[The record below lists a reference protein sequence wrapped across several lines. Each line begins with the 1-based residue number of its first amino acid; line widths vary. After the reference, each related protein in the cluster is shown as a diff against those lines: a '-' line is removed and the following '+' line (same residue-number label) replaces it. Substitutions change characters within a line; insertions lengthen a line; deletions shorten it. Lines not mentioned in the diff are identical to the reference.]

1 MIACEILPNPGLSLS
16 LPLFLF
22 LGSCESFQLPLGSK
36 RKPFHPLACPCRFV
50 LFVSSFF
57 LPSFFIVISF
67 SFLLFLCFCWS
78 LVFSIRRG
86 FSRHCPLSAWAFRF
100 LSWLYATGHRRFFC
114 LSDFLFL
121 ISDAASRMRRVL
133 ARYAGPAGIDLER
146 KIVWPIERG
155 INWRLRNV
163 ELPRVRRKLLKFS
176 FRNFLNFVILRSDH
190 GFLKFIYART
200 HVKIYIK
207 KCIESILLQYTL
219 DETNFL
225 GSILFSYIHQNG
237 KMHD

>member
-1 MIACEILPNPGLSLS
+1 
-16 LPLFLF
+16 
-22 LGSCESFQLPLGSK
+22 
-36 RKPFHPLACPCRFV
+36 
-50 LFVSSFF
+50 
-57 LPSFFIVISF
+57 
-67 SFLLFLCFCWS
+67 
-78 LVFSIRRG
+78 
-86 FSRHCPLSAWAFRF
+86 
-100 LSWLYATGHRRFFC
+100 
-114 LSDFLFL
+114 
-121 ISDAASRMRRVL
+121 MRRVL

-146 KIVWPIERG
+146 EIVWPIERG

-163 ELPRVRRKLLKFS
+163 ELPREKVAEVFS

-219 DETNFL
+219 DKTNFL